1 MSSDPISIDFNLSIL
16 DQNERKFRG
25 VAHTPTLDREKEL
38 ILSEA
43 IKKALPYFME
53 LPVIHLNHSERPI
66 GIVTTARIAEDQLII
81 EGNFKSTPDADDVW
95 GEILAGRLN
104 KFSIYGRRLE
114 GSPECSVDPNRRNQP
129 CITKAIW
136 LDSIS
141 VCGDNAINPNT
152 FLQVMKSFESKAETT
167 GSSLAHDTVGT
178 RSNKKL
184 SQAGLSMP
192 ENEMVNPIAPM
203 TSQPV
208 ETHRNA
214 VNKCPVCKGPEEK
227 QEMDEDSRV
236 EKSDPVMAKLDKVI
250 ATLEKLVESDK
261 KVHSTME
268 KSEMTEDKK
277 EEKVEEVQKA
287 EVEAKPPKAPKPKTE
302 EIVKAEVETFTKAFD
317 DKLSE
322 IKKAYDGQITEIRKA
337 YDEKFTAFQKAHDEL
352 KAEVEKMKTETIQKG
367 GQVVVIAE
375 KDGDVS
381 TDGMLANV
389 KMIKNSGRV

>member
-1 MSSDPISIDFNLSIL
+1 MSSDPISISFNLSIL

-25 VAHTPTLDREKEL
+25 VAHTPTIDREKEI

-53 LPVIHLNHSERPI
+53 LPVIHLNHTERPV
-66 GIVTTARIAEDQLII
+66 GIVHTARIAEDQLII
-81 EGNFKSTPDADDVW
+81 EGNFKNTADADDVW
-95 GEILAGRLN
+95 REVLAGRLN

-114 GSPECSVDPNRRNQP
+114 GSPECSVDPNLRNQP

-152 FLQVMKSFESKAETT
+152 FLQVIKSFESKAETT
-167 GSSLAHDTVGT
+167 VSSLAHNTVDGT
-178 RSNKKL
+178 RSNRKL
-184 SQAGLSMP
+184 HEAGLSMP
-192 ENEMVNPIAPM
+192 ENTMVS
-203 TSQPV
+203 SQPV
-208 ETHRNA
+208 ESSHKDI
-214 VNKCPVCKGPEEK
+214 NKCPVCKGPEEMAEEK
-227 QEMDEDSRV
+227 DDERV
-236 EKSDPVMAKLDKVI
+236 EKSDPLMAKLDRVL

-268 KSEMTEDKK
+268 KSEMSEEKK

-287 EVEAKPPKAPKPKTE
+287 EVEAKPPKAPKPKAE
-302 EIVKAEVETFTKAFD
+302 EIVKAEVETISKAFD

-322 IKKAYDGQITEIRKA
+322 IKKAYDGQIAEIRKA
-337 YDEKFTAFQKAHDEL
+337 YDEQFTTVKKAHDEL

-367 GQVVVIAE
+367 GNVVIIPE
-375 KDGDVS
+375 QTGGNSD
-381 TDGMLANV
+381 MLLSNI
-389 KMIKNSGRV
+389 KMIKQSGRV